1 MWKLFSSEDYINF
14 AAQVTDVS
22 DAKNLLDFML
32 HLALHDRRFELTDP
46 DDFETVNIKRQARR
60 FMLKVIT
67 KIPVIPEALIVSGIK
82 MPAEHDY
89 IGRGGFGHVV
99 KGELRGNAVALKVLY
114 KADNDVVS

>member
-1 MWKLFSSEDYINF
+1 VKTNNS

-32 HLALHDRRFELTDP
+32 HLALHDRLTNLSG
-46 DDFETVNIKRQARR
+46 TVDIKRRARQ

-67 KIPVIPEALIVSGIK
+67 KSPVIPESLIVSGIR